1 MKVENE
7 YNDKKGEFYI
17 LENSKKIAM
26 LEYVFAGPN
35 KFIIDHTE
43 VAINQE
49 GKGLGK
55 ILVKAAVDFAKKLN
69 TKYCLYVL
77 MLKMFLIKLLII
89 PRYCFKLL
97 SEVYV

>member
-1 MKVENE
+1 MQVENE

-17 LENSKKIAM
+17 LENSKKIAV

-55 ILVKAAVDFAKKLN
+55 ILVKAAVDFAKEAHYKILPLCPYAKN
-69 TKYCLYVL
+69 VFDKTPEY
-77 MLKMFLIKLLII
+77 
-89 PRYCFKLL
+89 
-97 SEVYV
+97 SEVLF

>member
-1 MKVENE
+1 MQVENE

-17 LENSKKIAM
+17 LEHGKKIAV
-26 LEYVFAGPN
+26 LEYVFAGLN

-55 ILVKAAVDFAKKLN
+55 ILVKAAVDFAKEGNYKILPLCPYAKSVFDK
-69 TKYCLYVL
+69 TPEY
-77 MLKMFLIKLLII
+77 
-89 PRYCFKLL
+89 
-97 SEVYV
+97 SEVLF

>member
-1 MKVENE
+1 MQVENE

-17 LENSKKIAM
+17 LENSKKIAV

-43 VAINQE
+43 VAVNQE

-55 ILVKAAVDFAKKLN
+55 ILVNAAVEFAKENNYK
-69 TKYCLYVL
+69 VL
-77 MLKMFLIKLLII
+77 PLCPYAKSVFDKTPSYNEIL
-89 PRYCFKLL
+89 F
-97 SEVYV
+97 

>member
-1 MKVENE
+1 MQVENE

-17 LENSKKIAM
+17 LENGKKIAV

-55 ILVKAAVDFAKKLN
+55 TLVKAAVDFARQGNYKILPLCPYAKSVFDK
-69 TKYCLYVL
+69 TPEYAEVL
-77 MLKMFLIKLLII
+77 F
-89 PRYCFKLL
+89 
-97 SEVYV
+97 

>member
-1 MKVENE
+1 MQVRNE

-17 LENSKKIAM
+17 LENGNKIAV
-26 LEYVFAGPN
+26 LDYVFAGPN

-55 ILVKAAVDFAKKLN
+55 ILVKAAVDFAKETQYKILPLCPYAKSIFDKN
-69 TKYCLYVL
+69 PEY
-77 MLKMFLIKLLII
+77 
-89 PRYCFKLL
+89 
-97 SEVYV
+97 SEVLF